1 MNPNLIVKKLTTIAT
16 QRLNWF
22 PVTCGFSTYYLLH
35 VIMHGIP
42 FDDEKHWQIP
52 FGAYVKVSD
61 KRNLPILKL
70 EESLMP

>member
-1 MNPNLIVKKLTTIAT
+1 
-16 QRLNWF
+16 
-22 PVTCGFSTYYLLH
+22 
-35 VIMHGIP
+35 MHGIP

-61 KRNLPILKL
+61 KRNLPIPKL